1 MTPPGQPPVLAEEP
15 TAPARA
21 SDGGGVAREVARS
34 FPVPSV
40 RPNVLRRA
48 RRQVAR
54 LLESVPARVGLAVIS
69 FWVAMALLAPWI
81 APYPPNA
88 NDYAALANPTPS
100 ATHWLGTDHLG
111 RDIYSRI
118 VHGARVSLIV
128 GVASTLLGSVL
139 GGIIGLLSGYVGGKT
154 DLVTQRFLDILQG
167 LPLLV
172 LALVMSAA
180 LGPALHNVVI
190 AISIP
195 IIPRAAR
202 VIRSSVLTIREMQ
215 YIEAAR
221 ALGVRHLR
229 IAFRHILPNTMGPF
243 IVLCTAQLG
252 SAILVEATLSFLG
265 LGVPEPYP
273 SWGRML
279 SVSAAEYAQK
289 APHLVLFPGIAISLA
304 VFGSNLLGDALRD
317 TLDPRLR
324 GS

>member
-1 MTPPGQPPVLAEEP
+1 MAVRPIDRSLDLALPARPRPRWAAGLARFCRRKPLGAAGGFLMAAMLLTALFAGVLATHDP
-15 TAPARA
+15 IATDAAHTLARPGPA
-21 SDGGGVAREVARS
+21 
-34 FPVPSV
+34 
-40 RPNVLRRA
+40 
-48 RRQVAR
+48 
-54 LLESVPARVGLAVIS
+54 
-69 FWVAMALLAPWI
+69 
-81 APYPPNA
+81 
-88 NDYAALANPTPS
+88 
-100 ATHWLGTDHLG
+100 HWLGSDHLG

-128 GVASTLLGSVL
+128 GLASMMLGSMA
-139 GGIIGLLSGYVGGKT
+139 GGIIGLLSGYAGGT
-154 DLVTQRFLDILQG
+154 VDLVIQRVLDILQG

-180 LGPALHNVVI
+180 LGPSIHNVVL

-202 VIRSSVLTIREMQ
+202 VVRASVLTIREMQ

-221 ALGVRHLR
+221 GLGLRHLR
-229 IAFRHILPNTMGPF
+229 IAFRHVMPNTVGPF

-252 SAILVEATLSFLG
+252 SAILVEAALSFLG

-289 APHLVLFPGIAISLA
+289 APHLVLFPGAAISLA

-317 TLDPRLR
+317 SLDPRLR
-324 GS
+324 GA

>member
-1 MTPPGQPPVLAEEP
+1 MAISGVVGMAGGKPLVARRVPPGI
-15 TAPARA
+15 ARTIWRFA
-21 SDGGGVAREVARS
+21 KKKPLGAIGAIIMV
-34 FPVPSV
+34 
-40 RPNVLRRA
+40 
-48 RRQVAR
+48 
-54 LLESVPARVGLAVIS
+54 VI
-69 FWVAMALLAPWI
+69 VTTALLADLFATHDPI
-81 APYPPNA
+81 ATE
-88 NDYAALANPTPS
+88 AAGTLSRPS
-100 ATHWLGTDHLG
+100 PAHWLGTDNLG

-139 GGIIGLLSGYVGGKT
+139 GGVIGLLSGYAGGRV
-154 DLVTQRFLDILQG
+154 DLAAQRVLDILQG

-180 LGPALHNVVI
+180 LGPSLTNVVI

-202 VIRSSVLTIREMQ
+202 VIRSSVLAIREMQ
-215 YIEAAR
+215 YVEAAR
-221 ALGVRHLR
+221 AVGLRHLR
-229 IAFRHILPNTMGPF
+229 IAFRHVLPNTIGPF

-252 SAILVEATLSFLG
+252 SAILVEAALSFLG
-265 LGVPEPYP
+265 LGVPEPHP

-279 SVSAAEYAQK
+279 SLSAAEFAQK
-289 APHLVLFPGIAISLA
+289 APHLVLFPGLAISLA

-324 GS
+324 GA

>member
-1 MTPPGQPPVLAEEP
+1 MAVRPAELAVGAELR
-15 TAPARA
+15 ARA
-21 SDGGGVAREVARS
+21 GAWTALGRFFRKKPLGAAGGVL
-34 FPVPSV
+34 
-40 RPNVLRRA
+40 VL
-48 RRQVAR
+48 VMV
-54 LLESVPARVGLAVIS
+54 LT
-69 FWVAMALLAPWI
+69 ALFADFIQTHDPI
-81 APYPPNA
+81 AT
-88 NDYAALANPTPS
+88 DAAYTLGPPS
-100 ATHWLGTDHLG
+100 AEHLFGTDHLG

-128 GVASTLLGSVL
+128 GLASTLLGSVL

-154 DLVTQRFLDILQG
+154 DLIAQRVLDILQG

-172 LALVMSAA
+172 LAMVVSAA
-180 LGPALHNVVI
+180 LGPAIQNVII
-190 AISIP
+190 AISVP

-202 VIRSSVLTIREMQ
+202 VIRSSVLSIREMQ
-215 YIEAAR
+215 YVEAAR

-252 SAILVEATLSFLG
+252 SAILVEATLSFLS

-279 SVSAAEYAQK
+279 SVSATEYAQK

-317 TLDPRLR
+317 VLDPRLR
-324 GS
+324 GA

>member
-1 MTPPGQPPVLAEEP
+1 MAVRP
-15 TAPARA
+15 TAIAVPVGRA
-21 SDGGGVAREVARS
+21 SRDGLVAAVVRFARKKPLGAAGGVLMLVMLVTAVFAD
-34 FPVPSV
+34 
-40 RPNVLRRA
+40 VL
-48 RRQVAR
+48 QTHD
-54 LLESVPARVGLAVIS
+54 P
-69 FWVAMALLAPWI
+69 I
-81 APYPPNA
+81 ATNAAYTLGAPNA
-88 NDYAALANPTPS
+88 E
-100 ATHWLGTDHLG
+100 HWLGTDHLG

-118 VHGARVSLIV
+118 VHGARVSLVV

-139 GGIIGLLSGYVGGKT
+139 GGIIGLLSGYVGGKS
-154 DLVTQRFLDILQG
+154 DLVTQRVLDILQG

-180 LGPALHNVVI
+180 LGPAVHNVII

-195 IIPRAAR
+195 IVPRAAR
-202 VIRSSVLTIREMQ
+202 VIRSSVLSIREMQ
-215 YIEAAR
+215 YVEAAR

-252 SAILVEATLSFLG
+252 SAILVEATLSFLT

-289 APHLVLFPGIAISLA
+289 APHLVLFPGVAISLV

>member
-1 MTPPGQPPVLAEEP
+1 
-15 TAPARA
+15 
-21 SDGGGVAREVARS
+21 
-34 FPVPSV
+34 
-40 RPNVLRRA
+40 
-48 RRQVAR
+48 
-54 LLESVPARVGLAVIS
+54 
-69 FWVAMALLAPWI
+69 
-81 APYPPNA
+81 
-88 NDYAALANPTPS
+88 
-100 ATHWLGTDHLG
+100 
-111 RDIYSRI
+111 
-118 VHGARVSLIV
+118 
-128 GVASTLLGSVL
+128 VL

-154 DLVTQRFLDILQG
+154 DLATQRILDILQG

-202 VIRSSVLTIREMQ
+202 VIRSSVLSIREMQ
-215 YIEAAR
+215 YVEAAR
-221 ALGVRHLR
+221 SLGINHLR
-229 IAFRHILPNTMGPF
+229 IAFRHILPNTIGPF

-252 SAILVEATLSFLG
+252 SAILVEATLSYLG

-289 APHLVLFPGIAISLA
+289 APHLVLFPGVAISLA
-304 VFGSNLLGDALRD
+304 VFASNLLGDALRD

>member
-1 MTPPGQPPVLAEEP
+1 MAVRTTAIAVPVGRVSRDGLVA
-15 TAPARA
+15 TVVRFARKKPLGA
-21 SDGGGVAREVARS
+21 AGGVLMLVMLVTAVFAD
-34 FPVPSV
+34 
-40 RPNVLRRA
+40 VL
-48 RRQVAR
+48 QTHD
-54 LLESVPARVGLAVIS
+54 P
-69 FWVAMALLAPWI
+69 I
-81 APYPPNA
+81 ATAAAYTLGAPNA
-88 NDYAALANPTPS
+88 E
-100 ATHWLGTDHLG
+100 HWLGTDHLG

-118 VHGARVSLIV
+118 VHGARVSLVV

-139 GGIIGLLSGYVGGKT
+139 GGIIGLLSGYVGGKS
-154 DLVTQRFLDILQG
+154 DLVTQRILDILQG

-180 LGPALHNVVI
+180 LGPAIHNVII

-195 IIPRAAR
+195 IVPRAAR
-202 VIRSSVLTIREMQ
+202 VIRASVLSIREMQ

-221 ALGVRHLR
+221 ALGVRHVR
-229 IAFRHILPNTMGPF
+229 IAFRHILPNTIGPF

-252 SAILVEATLSFLG
+252 SAILVEATLSFLT

-289 APHLVLFPGIAISLA
+289 APHLVLFPGVAISLV

>member
-1 MTPPGQPPVLAEEP
+1 MAVRPAEI
-15 TAPARA
+15 AVVALARA
-21 SDGGGVAREVARS
+21 RPGVWPVTARFLRKKPLGAAGGV
-34 FPVPSV
+34 
-40 RPNVLRRA
+40 LM
-48 RRQVAR
+48 
-54 LLESVPARVGLAVIS
+54 LL
-69 FWVAMALLAPWI
+69 MALTAVFADVLQTHDPI
-81 APYPPNA
+81 ATNAAYTLGAPNA
-88 NDYAALANPTPS
+88 E
-100 ATHWLGTDHLG
+100 HWLGTDHLG

-128 GVASTLLGSVL
+128 GLASTLLGSVL
-139 GGIIGLLSGYVGGKT
+139 GGLIGLLSGYIGGKT
-154 DLVTQRFLDILQG
+154 DLIAQRVLDILQG

-180 LGPALHNVVI
+180 LGPAIHNVVI

-202 VIRSSVLTIREMQ
+202 VIRSSVLSIREMQ
-215 YIEAAR
+215 YVEAAR
-221 ALGVRHLR
+221 SLGVRHLR
-229 IAFRHILPNTMGPF
+229 IAFRHILPNTVGPF

-317 TLDPRLR
+317 VLDPRLR
-324 GS
+324 GA

>member
-1 MTPPGQPPVLAEEP
+1 MAASPIE
-15 TAPARA
+15 ARV
-21 SDGGGVAREVARS
+21 D
-34 FPVPSV
+34 VPIVSV
-40 RPNVLRRA
+40 RPAPPGAWTSLGRFVRRKPLGAAGGVIMLLMVLTA
-48 RRQVAR
+48 
-54 LLESVPARVGLAVIS
+54 I
-69 FWVAMALLAPWI
+69 LAPWLQTYDPI
-81 APYPPNA
+81 ATNAAYTLGRPNA
-88 NDYAALANPTPS
+88 D
-100 ATHWLGTDHLG
+100 HWLGTDHLG

-118 VHGARVSLIV
+118 VHGAWVSLVV
-128 GVASTLLGSVL
+128 GLGSTLLGSAL
-139 GGIIGLLSGYVGGKT
+139 GGVIGLLSGYVGGKT
-154 DLVTQRFLDILQG
+154 DLTVQRVLDILQG

-172 LALVMSAA
+172 LALVMSAS
-180 LGPALHNVVI
+180 LGPSIRNVIV

-195 IIPRAAR
+195 IIPRAGR
-202 VIRSSVLTIREMQ
+202 VIRASVLSIREMQ
-215 YIEAAR
+215 YVEAAR

-229 IAFRHILPNTMGPF
+229 VAFRHILPNTVGPF

-265 LGVPEPYP
+265 MGVPEPYP

-324 GS
+324 GSR